1 MTAGLVPE
9 RLGPARLEGPGS
21 AKMNLAWLFRDRSFA
36 GRNAASVL
44 DWLVALGLMLI
55 ALLEI
60 AAGVFA
66 GSAAAATA
74 AQLIAILPVAFRRV
88 APLPAI
94 IVSTALSLLPLA
106 AYGPGREGGG
116 SIASAGMILLLTY
129 AVGRRTHGARLG
141 FGAVCSLLMTVGSVV
156 ARESDSGDLVVN
168 IIVVGGTLAL
178 GMATRAQTE
187 RAIVLAMAAD
197 RARREQAA
205 AARAAV
211 QAERARIAR
220 ELHDVV
226 AHKMGLI
233 VLQAGGARSVLA
245 RDPDRAREALGQV
258 EEMGRQ
264 TLAEMRHVVD
274 ILDIDESAARRPL
287 PCLERLPALIAEAR
301 GSGLNVDLRVEGPA
315 IGLPAGLELAAYRL
329 IEEALTNVHKHAP
342 TACADVRLN
351 YEPDGLRIEVRDDGG
366 PTGPA
371 GGPPQQTP
379 APGYG
384 LIGMRERVNLYGG
397 RMEAGPL
404 PVGGFRVAALL
415 PLSLEPAG

>member
-1 MTAGLVPE
+1 VNPT
-9 RLGPARLEGPGS
+9 
-21 AKMNLAWLFRDRSFA
+21 WLTRDRSLV
-36 GRNAASVL
+36 GRNVASVL
-44 DWLVALGLMLI
+44 DWLMTLGLLAI

-60 AAGVFA
+60 DAGIFPGPTAV
-66 GSAAAATA
+66 ATA
-74 AQLIAILPVAFRRV
+74 VGIAAIVPVAFRRV
-88 APLPAI
+88 APVRAI
-94 IVSTALSLLPLA
+94 ALSAALSLLPLI

-116 SIASAGMILLLTY
+116 SIASTGMMLLLTY
-129 AVGRRTHGARLG
+129 AVGRRARGAQLG
-141 FGAVCSLLMTVGSVV
+141 LGAACSLLMAVGSVI
-156 ARESDSGDLVVN
+156 ARESDPGDLAVNVVL
-168 IIVVGGTLAL
+168 VGGTLAL

-205 AARAAV
+205 TTRAAV

-226 AHKMGLI
+226 AHKVGLI

-264 TLAEMRHVVD
+264 TLAELRHVVD
-274 ILDIDESAARRPL
+274 ILNIDASAARQPL
-287 PCLERLPALIAEAR
+287 PCLEQLPSLIAEAQ
-301 GSGLNVDLRVEGPA
+301 GTGLNVDLQVKGPVV
-315 IGLPAGLELAAYRL
+315 GLPAGLELAAYRL
-329 IEEALTNVHKHAP
+329 VEEALTNVHKHAP
-342 TACADVRLN
+342 SARAEIHLA

-371 GGPPQQTP
+371 RGPTRQTG

-384 LIGMRERVNLYGG
+384 LVGMRERVNLYGG

-404 PVGGFRVAALL
+404 AVGGFRVTALL